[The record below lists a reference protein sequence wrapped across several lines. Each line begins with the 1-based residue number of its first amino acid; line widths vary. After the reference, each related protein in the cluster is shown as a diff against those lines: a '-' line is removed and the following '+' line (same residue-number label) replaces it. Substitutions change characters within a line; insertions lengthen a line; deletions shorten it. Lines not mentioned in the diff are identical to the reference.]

1 MPKFRVVIMFS
12 WKLNLL
18 FFISLLYSHEAGVLQ
33 YIKELEVQTF
43 YWMEM
48 LDIVGMLSHI
58 LVAKTLV
65 LVREDL
71 IKDNT

>member
-1 MPKFRVVIMFS
+1 MFS
-12 WKLNLL
+12 WKLNIL
-18 FFISLLYSHEAGVLQ
+18 FFISLIYSHEAWVLQ

-58 LVAKTLV
+58 LVGKTLV

>member
-1 MPKFRVVIMFS
+1 MFS

-18 FFISLLYSHEAGVLQ
+18 FFISLIYSHEACVLQ